1 MSANK
6 RKRGFIKMERK
17 NKIISKGLKI
27 FMKILPLCAM
37 AMTLI
42 SANAT
47 ACWIHGQPEAPKNL
61 KSFEKFYI

>member
-17 NKIISKGLKI
+17 INNFKGLKI

-61 KSFEKFYI
+61 KSYRKF

>member
-1 MSANK
+1 
-6 RKRGFIKMERK
+6 MERK

-27 FMKILPLCAM
+27 CMKILPLCAM

-61 KSFEKFYI
+61 KSYRKF

>member
-6 RKRGFIKMERK
+6 RKRLFIKMERK

-61 KSFEKFYI
+61 KSYRKF

>member
-1 MSANK
+1 
-6 RKRGFIKMERK
+6 MERK

-47 ACWIHGQPEAPKNL
+47 ACWIHGQPEAPKN
-61 KSFEKFYI
+61 KSYRNFNVKCLND